1 LGRPALQSWLCD
13 GDQRTMNK
21 SFPQNPQPARRSE
34 LTRARKAWL
43 TLGTVAAYAAVS
55 ITKSV
60 PAWAQDAAPNLANN
74 KPKEQ
79 QNLTV
84 RRLDIPPGPLDATL
98 KAYEAI
104 TGIEV
109 SFLIPADTIAGFK
122 SPGVKGLYTEDQAL
136 RALLAGTGL
145 SYRIGTDGAVTI
157 AVTSGESVE
166 VNDTTPQL
174 SLDRYPVPLLD
185 TPQSITTISQAII
198 HEEGATTLRDTLRNA
213 PGISLAAGEGG
224 SQGDNLTLRGF
235 TARNDIFLDGMRDFG
250 SYYRDSFNYQEVE
263 VLEGPSS
270 VTFGRG
276 STGGVINQESKVPVD
291 HPFIVAEGDFGTD
304 ITRRFTA
311 DINQPLENLAHG
323 AAVRLNLMG
332 NESNVA
338 ERDVTENRR
347 FGVAPSLALG
357 LGTSNRLTAAYFHF
371 SEDDIPDYGIPWY
384 FNRPAPVARHNYYGF
399 RDGNYLRTDVDMAT
413 LKVEHDVS
421 DWAILRNR
429 ARFANNHRDARITE
443 PQVNTATSGAIT
455 PSTPLDQIAVNRN
468 QIATLSNEGLLWD
481 QLDATAHLNK
491 FGMRHVVVIGAE
503 GGRETSDPVRP
514 TFNFVNPA
522 GQTINTVPTASL
534 LTPNESQSFGGT
546 SAPASNVHVTSTSY
560 GLYLL
565 DTIQF
570 GSHWELIGGARF
582 DRFLTDE
589 KSIAYPTP
597 KQAVPGGPIVQGP
610 PTITYPSRLDRKPSW
625 RAAAVYKPVSYGSI
639 YFDYGTSFNPSAEA
653 LALTVGPA
661 GTGTANLAPEFNRS
675 YEVGTKWDLNNARF
689 SVRADLFRTTKD
701 NAREASPTN
710 SLLYVLAGT
719 QRVQG
724 AELVLNGRISNR
736 WQVLSSYTYMH
747 SEVIKSQYYPAAVG
761 YRLANVPNNLFNLW
775 TTYQPMQ
782 RLTIGGGGNYV
793 DSRTASSTVPL
804 DPTTGLV
811 KQVPGYVVLNA
822 MARYTLTDNLSLQ
835 ANVFNLA
842 NRNYI
847 DEIHPAHIVPG
858 AGTSGL
864 FGLNFRF

>member
-1 LGRPALQSWLCD
+1 
-13 GDQRTMNK
+13 MNGN
-21 SFPQNPQPARRSE
+21 FPRNPQSTERNERSRSAK
-34 LTRARKAWL
+34 TWL

-55 ITKSV
+55 ITKCM
-60 PAWAQDAAPNLANN
+60 PAWAQNAPAKA

-79 QNLTV
+79 QSLTV
-84 RRLDIPPGPLDATL
+84 RRLDIPAGPLDTTI
-98 KAYEAI
+98 KTYEQQ
-104 TGIEV
+104 TGIDV
-109 SFLIPADTIAGFK
+109 SFSIPAETVAGFH
-122 SPGVKGLYTEDQAL
+122 STGVNGLYTEDQAL
-136 RALLAGTGL
+136 RAILTGTGL
-145 SYRIGTDGAVTI
+145 SYQIDDSGRVNI
-157 AVTSGESVE
+157 AVRAGESVT
-166 VNDTTPQL
+166 VSDSAPQL

-185 TPQSITTISQAII
+185 TPQSITTISQAIM

-250 SYYRDSFNYQEVE
+250 SYYRDSFNYREVE

-276 STGGVINQESKVPVD
+276 STGGVINQESKTPVD
-291 HPFIVAEGDFGTD
+291 RRSVVVEGDFGTD

-311 DINQPLENLAHG
+311 DINQPLQSLGYG
-323 AAVRLNLMG
+323 AAFRLNLMG
-332 NESNVA
+332 NASNVA

-347 FGVAPSLALG
+347 FGIAPSFALG
-357 LGTSNRLTAAYFHF
+357 LGTSNRLNASYFHF
-371 SEDDIPDYGIPWY
+371 QEDDIPDYGIPWY
-384 FNRPAPVARHNYYGF
+384 FNKPSPVARHNYYGF
-399 RDGNYLRTDVDMAT
+399 RDGNYLRTDVDMGTIKA
-413 LKVEHDVS
+413 EHDIS

-429 ARFANNHRDARITE
+429 FRVANNHRDARITE
-443 PQVNTATSGAIT
+443 PQLNNATAGTIT
-455 PSTPLDQIAVNRN
+455 PSTPLDQISVNRN
-468 QIATLSNEGLLWD
+468 QIATLSDEGLLWD
-481 QLDATAHLNK
+481 QLDATAHLNT
-491 FGMRHVVVIGAE
+491 FGIRHVVVIGAE

-522 GQTINTVPTASL
+522 GQTINTVPTANL
-534 LTPNESQSFGGT
+534 VRPNEDQGFSGT

-565 DTIQF
+565 DTLQF

-597 KQAVPGGPIVQGP
+597 QQAVAGGPIVQGP

-675 YEVGTKWDLNNARF
+675 YEVGTKWDLINARF

-719 QRVQG
+719 QRVDG
-724 AELVLNGRISNR
+724 AELVLNGRVSNR

-747 SEVIKSQYYPAAVG
+747 SEVVNSQYYPLSVG

-793 DSRTASSTVPL
+793 DCRTASSTVPL
-804 DPTTGLV
+804 DPTTHLV

>member
-1 LGRPALQSWLCD
+1 
-13 GDQRTMNK
+13 MNQ
-21 SFPQNPQPARRSE
+21 SFPQNPQPAKRQE
-34 LTRARKAWL
+34 LTRGRKAWL
-43 TLGTVAAYAAVS
+43 TLGTLAAYAAVS

-60 PAWAQDAAPNLANN
+60 PAWAQDTAPNAANG

-84 RRLDIPPGPLDATL
+84 RRLDIPPGPLDVTI
-98 KAYEAI
+98 KAYEGI
-104 TGIEV
+104 TGIEI
-109 SFLIPADTIAGFK
+109 SFSIPAETVAGFK

-145 SYRIGTDGAVTI
+145 SYQIGTDGAVTI
-157 AVTSGESVE
+157 AVRAGESVV
-166 VNDTTPQL
+166 VNDNTPQL

-276 STGGVINQESKVPVD
+276 STGGVINQESKSPVD
-291 HPFIVAEGDFGTD
+291 HRFVVAEGDFGTD
-304 ITRRFTA
+304 ITRRFAA
-311 DINQPLENLAHG
+311 DINQPLENLGHG

-332 NESNVA
+332 NVSNVA

-347 FGVAPSLALG
+347 FGVAPSFALG
-357 LGTSNRLTAAYFHF
+357 LGTANRLTTSYFHF

-399 RDGNYLRTDVDMAT
+399 RDGNYLRTDVDMGT
-413 LKVEHDVS
+413 IKVEHDVS

-429 ARFANNHRDARITE
+429 FRVANNHRDARITE
-443 PQVNTATSGAIT
+443 PQLNTATSGSIT
-455 PSTPLDQIAVNRN
+455 PSTPLNQVAVNRN
-468 QIATLSNEGLLWD
+468 QIATLSDEGLLWD

-522 GQTINTVPTASL
+522 GQTINTVPTAGL
-534 LTPNESQSFGGT
+534 LSPNESQTFSGI
-546 SAPASNVHVTSTSY
+546 SAPSSNVHVTSTSY

-565 DTIQF
+565 DTIQV

-589 KSIAYPTP
+589 KSMAYPTP

-610 PTITYPSRLDRKPSW
+610 PTITYPTRLDRKPSW

-689 SVRADLFRTTKD
+689 SLRADLFRTTKD

-719 QRVQG
+719 QRVDG
-724 AELVLNGRISNR
+724 AELVLNGRITNR
-736 WQVLSSYTYMH
+736 WQILSSYTYMH
-747 SEVIKSQYYPAAVG
+747 SEVVQSQYYPASVG

-782 RLTIGGGGNYV
+782 RLTVGGGGNYV

>member
-1 LGRPALQSWLCD
+1 
-13 GDQRTMNK
+13 MNE
-21 SFPQNPQPARRSE
+21 SFTQNPQPAKRSE
-34 LTRARKAWL
+34 RTRGRKAWL

-60 PAWAQDAAPNLANN
+60 PVWAQDAARSSS
-74 KPKEQ
+74 KGKQKEQ

-122 SPGVKGLYTEDQAL
+122 SPGVKGLLTEDQAL

-145 SYRIGTDGAVTI
+145 SYQIGTDGAVTI

-357 LGTSNRLTAAYFHF
+357 LGTSNRLTAGYFHF

-522 GQTINTVPTASL
+522 GQTINTVPTAGL

-597 KQAVPGGPIVQGP
+597 KQAVPGGPIVQGQ

-689 SVRADLFRTTKD
+689 SLRADLFRTTKD

-747 SEVIKSQYYPAAVG
+747 SEVVKSQYYPAAVG

-782 RLTIGGGGNYV
+782 RLTVGGGGNYV

-822 MARYTLTDNLSLQ
+822 MARYTLTDSLSLQ

>member
-1 LGRPALQSWLCD
+1 
-13 GDQRTMNK
+13 MNRL
-21 SFPQNPQPARRSE
+21 SCRILRR
-34 LTRARKAWL
+34 R
-43 TLGTVAAYAAVS
+43 
-55 ITKSV
+55 
-60 PAWAQDAAPNLANN
+60 
-74 KPKEQ
+74 
-79 QNLTV
+79 
-84 RRLDIPPGPLDATL
+84 
-98 KAYEAI
+98 
-104 TGIEV
+104 
-109 SFLIPADTIAGFK
+109 
-122 SPGVKGLYTEDQAL
+122 
-136 RALLAGTGL
+136 
-145 SYRIGTDGAVTI
+145 
-157 AVTSGESVE
+157 
-166 VNDTTPQL
+166 L

-185 TPQSITTISQAII
+185 TPQSITAISQATI

-276 STGGVINQESKVPVD
+276 STGGVINQESKTPVD
-291 HPFIVAEGDFGTD
+291 HPFIIGEGDFGTD
-304 ITRRFTA
+304 ITRRFAA
-311 DINQPLENLAHG
+311 DINQPLNNFGHG
-323 AAVRLNLMG
+323 AAVRLNLMAHDA
-332 NESNVA
+332 NVA

-357 LGTSNRLTAAYFHF
+357 LGTANRLTASYFHF
-371 SEDDIPDYGIPWY
+371 GEDDIPDYGIPWY
-384 FNRPAPVARHNYYGF
+384 FNRPSPVPRHNYYGF
-399 RDGNYLRTDVDMAT
+399 RDGNYLRTDVDMVT
-413 LKVEHDVS
+413 LKVEHDIS

-429 ARFANNHRDARITE
+429 ARFANNQRDARITE
-443 PQVNTATSGAIT
+443 PQLNTATSGSIT
-455 PSTPLDQIAVNRN
+455 PATPLEPDLREPQSDCHLQQRGLVVGPTRCHRPLEDAGPSAHCRHRSGRWARN
-468 QIATLSNEGLLWD
+468 LRSGAPD
-481 QLDATAHLNK
+481 VQL
-491 FGMRHVVVIGAE
+491 RQP
-503 GGRETSDPVRP
+503 GRRKPSIPSRP
-514 TFNFVNPA
+514 
-522 GQTINTVPTASL
+522 PTCWH
-534 LTPNESQSFGGT
+534 PNESQSFSGT
-546 SAPASNVHVTSTSY
+546 SAPSTNVHLTSTSY
-560 GLYLL
+560 ALYLL
-565 DTIQF
+565 DTIQL
-570 GSHWELIGGARF
+570 GRYWELIGGARF
-582 DRFLTDE
+582 DRFLSDE

-597 KQAVPGGPIVQGP
+597 KMAVAGGPIVQGP

-625 RAAAVYKPVSYGSI
+625 RAAAVFKPTSFGSI

-689 SVRADLFRTTKD
+689 SLRADLFRTTKD

-710 SLLYVLAGT
+710 SLVYVLAGT
-719 QRVQG
+719 QRVDG
-724 AELVLNGRISNR
+724 AELVVNGRVSNR

-747 SEVIKSQYYPAAVG
+747 SEVVNSQYYPLSVG
-761 YRLANVPNNLFNLW
+761 YRLANVPNNLFNIW
-775 TTYQPMQ
+775 TTYEPMH

-793 DSRTASSTVPL
+793 DSRTASSTVPV

-822 MARYTLTDNLSLQ
+822 MGRYTLTDNLALQ
-835 ANVFNLA
+835 VNVFNLA

>member
-1 LGRPALQSWLCD
+1 MIESFRLNPFVNKPSRSA
-13 GDQRTMNK
+13 RT
-21 SFPQNPQPARRSE
+21 
-34 LTRARKAWL
+34 WL
-43 TLGTVAAYAAVS
+43 TLGTAAAYAAVS
-55 ITKSV
+55 LTRSS
-60 PAWAQDAAPNLANN
+60 PTWAQNANTPNT
-74 KPKEQ
+74 KPREEQ
-79 QNLTV
+79 SLSV
-84 RRLDIPPGPLDATL
+84 RRLEIPAGPLDVTL
-98 KAYEAI
+98 AAYQRIA
-104 TGIEV
+104 GIDINYAV
-109 SFLIPADTIAGFK
+109 PAETIAGFR
-122 SPGVKGLYTEDQAL
+122 SPGATGLYSEDQAL
-136 RALLAGTGL
+136 RAILTGTGL
-145 SYRIGTDGAVTI
+145 SFRIDSTGRVTI
-157 AVTSGESVE
+157 SVSSNESVM
-166 VNDTTPQL
+166 VQDSTPQL

-185 TPQSITTISQAII
+185 TPQSITTISQATIQ
-198 HEEGATTLRDTLRNA
+198 EEGATTLRDTLRNA

-276 STGGVINQESKVPVD
+276 STGGVINQESKAPVN
-291 HPFIVAEGDFGTD
+291 HPFIIAEGDFGTD
-304 ITRRFTA
+304 LTRRFVT
-311 DINQPLENLAHG
+311 DINQPFGNPAHG
-323 AAVRLNLMG
+323 DAVRLNLMAH
-332 NESNVA
+332 ESNVA

-357 LGTSNRLTAAYFHF
+357 MGTPNRLTAGYFHF
-371 SEDDIPDYGIPWY
+371 AENDIPDYGIPWY
-384 FNRPAPVARHNYYGF
+384 FNRAAPVPRHNYYGF
-399 RDGNYLRTDVDMAT
+399 RDGNYLRTDVDMVT
-413 LKVEHDVS
+413 LKLEHDIS

-429 ARFANNHRDARITE
+429 IRFANNQRDARITE
-443 PQVNTATSGAIT
+443 PQLNNATAGSIT
-455 PSTPLDQIAVNRN
+455 PATQLSQIAVNRN
-468 QIATLSNEGLLWD
+468 QIATFSNEGLLWD
-481 QLDATAHLNK
+481 QLDATAHVK
-491 FGMRHVVVIGAE
+491 TFGIRHVVVIGAE

-514 TFNFVNPA
+514 TFNYVNPA
-522 GQTINTVPTASL
+522 GQTINTVPTSNL
-534 LTPNESQSFGGT
+534 LAPNESQSFSGI
-546 SAPASNVHVTSTSY
+546 SAPSSNVHVTSTSY

-565 DTIQF
+565 DTMQF
-570 GSHWELIGGARF
+570 GSHWELVGGARF

-597 KQAVPGGPIVQGP
+597 VMAVAGGTIVRGP
-610 PTITYPSRLDRKPSW
+610 PTITYPTRLDRKPSW
-625 RAAAVYKPVSYGSI
+625 RAAAVFKPTSFGSI

-653 LALTVGPA
+653 LALTVGPS

-675 YEVGTKWDLNNARF
+675 YEVGTKWDLNGGHV

-710 SLLYVLAGT
+710 SLVYVLAGT
-719 QRVQG
+719 QRVDG
-724 AELVLNGRISNR
+724 AELVVNGRVSNR
-736 WQVLSSYTYMH
+736 WQVLSSYTFMH
-747 SEVIKSQYYPAAVG
+747 SEVVHSQYYPFSVG
-761 YRLANVPNNLFNLW
+761 YRLANVPNNLFNIW
-775 TTYQPMQ
+775 TTYEPMH

-822 MARYTLTDNLSLQ
+822 MGRYSLSDNLALQ
-835 ANVFNLA
+835 VNIFNVA

-864 FGLNFRF
+864 FGLDFRF